1 MINSE
6 TFIVKRDGKKEAFS
20 LDKIKNAIS
29 KAFLSV
35 GSFATQDVITNILS
49 RVSISDGTSVE
60 DIQNQV
66 EVALMAE
73 HYYSVAKAFMLYRQK
88 HLEDREVRDKLRFL
102 MDYCDA
108 SNPATGS
115 KYDANANVENKN
127 IATLIGELPKSNFIR
142 LNRRLLTDRL
152 KDMYGKEL
160 SDRYID
166 LLNQHFIYKNDE
178 TNLAN
183 YCASITMYPWLI
195 SGTASIGGNSTAP
208 TNLKS
213 FCGGF
218 INMVFIVSSML
229 SGACATPEFLMYMNY
244 FIEKEFGEDYY
255 KHPEQ
260 LADLSTK
267 QRTIDK
273 IITDCFEQIVY
284 SINQPTGARNFQAV
298 FWNVAYYDQYYFNS
312 LFEHFVFP
320 DGNAPH
326 WESLSWL
333 QKRFMKWFNKERTK
347 AVLTFPVETMALL
360 TKACNKFIHLD
371 LISGEVEDKNA
382 EGIKT
387 AGSGRKQ
394 KALAA
399 EDKQDSTVTP
409 ISEIEEAIITFVQNN
424 ENKGKPTYLGEVGSR
439 LCDKFIEFDA
449 RNYGYTKLVTLLKDK
464 CPKLII
470 IQEGTSYRIELKEQT
485 EPEDLEKEIT
495 AFLKRNGG
503 KVDNLSL
510 VLEQLKKKHPNFNL
524 SDYGYSRI
532 SSFLRSFDKI
542 AVHGNALML
551 KDEGRRK

>member
-1 MINSE
+1 MNIEEEEKKHFAVLIDADNISEKYAASIFNEIADYGYASYRRIYGNWAKGNGWKEDTLLENSINPIQQFNY
-6 TFIVKRDGKKEAFS
+6 TIG
-20 LDKIKNAIS
+20 KNATDMAMVIDAMDILYSGKVDGFCLVTSDSDFTKLAMRLREEQMYVIGMGES
-29 KAFLSV
+29 K
-35 GSFATQDVITNILS
+35 T
-49 RVSISDGTSVE
+49 
-60 DIQNQV
+60 
-66 EVALMAE
+66 
-73 HYYSVAKAFMLYRQK
+73 
-88 HLEDREVRDKLRFL
+88 
-102 MDYCDA
+102 
-108 SNPATGS
+108 P
-115 KYDANANVENKN
+115 
-127 IATLIGELPKSNFIR
+127 
-142 LNRRLLTDRL
+142 
-152 KDMYGKEL
+152 
-160 SDRYID
+160 
-166 LLNQHFIYKNDE
+166 
-178 TNLAN
+178 LA
-183 YCASITMYPWLI
+183 
-195 SGTASIGGNSTAP
+195 
-208 TNLKS
+208 
-213 FCGGF
+213 
-218 INMVFIVSSML
+218 
-229 SGACATPEFLMYMNY
+229 
-244 FIEKEFGEDYY
+244 
-255 KHPEQ
+255 
-260 LADLSTK
+260 
-267 QRTIDK
+267 
-273 IITDCFEQIVY
+273 
-284 SINQPTGARNFQAV
+284 
-298 FWNVAYYDQYYFNS
+298 
-312 LFEHFVFP
+312 
-320 DGNAPH
+320 
-326 WESLSWL
+326 
-333 QKRFMKWFNKERTK
+333 
-347 AVLTFPVETMALL
+347 L

-424 ENKGKPTYLGEVGSR
+424 ENKGKPTYLGEEGSR

>member
-1 MINSE
+1 MNIEEEEKKHFAVLIDADNISEKYAASIFNEIADYGYASYRRIYGNWAKGNGWKEDTLLENSINPIQQFNY
-6 TFIVKRDGKKEAFS
+6 TIG
-20 LDKIKNAIS
+20 KNATDMAMVIDAMDILYSGKVDGFCLVTSDSDFTKLAMRLREEQMYVIGMGES
-29 KAFLSV
+29 K
-35 GSFATQDVITNILS
+35 T
-49 RVSISDGTSVE
+49 
-60 DIQNQV
+60 
-66 EVALMAE
+66 
-73 HYYSVAKAFMLYRQK
+73 
-88 HLEDREVRDKLRFL
+88 
-102 MDYCDA
+102 
-108 SNPATGS
+108 P
-115 KYDANANVENKN
+115 
-127 IATLIGELPKSNFIR
+127 
-142 LNRRLLTDRL
+142 
-152 KDMYGKEL
+152 
-160 SDRYID
+160 
-166 LLNQHFIYKNDE
+166 
-178 TNLAN
+178 LA
-183 YCASITMYPWLI
+183 
-195 SGTASIGGNSTAP
+195 
-208 TNLKS
+208 
-213 FCGGF
+213 
-218 INMVFIVSSML
+218 
-229 SGACATPEFLMYMNY
+229 
-244 FIEKEFGEDYY
+244 
-255 KHPEQ
+255 
-260 LADLSTK
+260 
-267 QRTIDK
+267 
-273 IITDCFEQIVY
+273 
-284 SINQPTGARNFQAV
+284 
-298 FWNVAYYDQYYFNS
+298 
-312 LFEHFVFP
+312 
-320 DGNAPH
+320 
-326 WESLSWL
+326 
-333 QKRFMKWFNKERTK
+333 
-347 AVLTFPVETMALL
+347 L

-424 ENKGKPTYLGEVGSR
+424 ENKGKPTYLGEVGRR

-449 RNYGYTKLVTLLKDK
+449 RNSGYTKLVTLLKDK